1 MKTTGMITG
10 IIAVLVCFSC
20 TGVTS
25 VSSQIPGLVGLLTKD
40 LGVTEKQAQG
50 GAGAIFNMARENL
63 GAEDFG
69 KVANAVPEM
78 DNLLKAAPKT
88 GGLGSAI
95 GGKTSLLGGSASK
108 LAGLASLAGSFS
120 QLGMKS
126 DMASKFVPI
135 ILSYV
140 QSTGGDSVK
149 SLLAGVLK

>member
-1 MKTTGMITG
+1 MKTTRMLTT
-10 IIAVLVCFSC
+10 IIALLVCFSF
-20 TGVTS
+20 TAVTS
-25 VSSQIPGLVGLLTKD
+25 VSSQDPGLVGLLTKN
-40 LGVTEKQAQG
+40 LGVTERQAEG

-78 DNLLKAAPKT
+78 DNLLQAAPKT

-95 GGKTSLLGGSASK
+95 GGKTSLLGGSVGK
-108 LAGLASLAGSFS
+108 LTGLASLAGPFS

-126 DMASKFVPI
+126 DMVGKFVPI

-140 QSTGGDSVK
+140 QSKGGDSVK

>member
-1 MKTTGMITG
+1 MKTTRMITG
-10 IIAVLVCFSC
+10 IIALLVCFSC

-25 VSSQIPGLVGLLTKD
+25 VSSQDLGIVGLLTKN
-40 LGVTEKQAQG
+40 LGVTEKQAEG
-50 GAGAIFNMARENL
+50 GAGAIFNMAKGKL
-63 GAEDFG
+63 GAENFG
-69 KVANAVPEM
+69 RVANAVPEM

-95 GGKTSLLGGSASK
+95 GDKTSLLGGSAGK
-108 LAGLASLAGSFS
+108 LSGLASLAGPFS
-120 QLGMKS
+120 QLGLKS
-126 DMASKFVPI
+126 GMVSKFVPV